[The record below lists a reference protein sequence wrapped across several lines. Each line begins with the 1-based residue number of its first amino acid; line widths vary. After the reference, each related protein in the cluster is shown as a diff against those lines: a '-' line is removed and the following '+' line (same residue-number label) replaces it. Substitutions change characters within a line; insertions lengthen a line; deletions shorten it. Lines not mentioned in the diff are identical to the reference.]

1 MKRIYFALFIAATLL
16 SACDKKRISTE
27 TVIPSEKE
35 SLEYTFNFNVGK
47 DSEDGTK
54 AVKQSWAD
62 NDMVRV
68 FFSGL
73 TTGYLEL
80 TYQSGEWGVEEKG
93 ITGAEVAALETQKC
107 AAVWIDGNVE
117 PQYSSNAWQFAQGGE
132 MLIATDVDFA
142 VAEKVIS
149 ASLSLRQHSEFTK
162 VTVTGLAGANW
173 TLQPKAEWGIAA
185 RAGSIALASDCKSS
199 AAQASAAEYKGIECS
214 EGVYFFVVPVSVERT
229 SFKIS
234 NGSAKYVSTFGN
246 DLSTLQGKALK
257 IKGLSDGTWLQTND
271 VLYIQGSTATYV
283 NGTPLA
289 DWTVTDPVEIP
300 LADGKYTFIVSH
312 FANFVMGSQKGSW
325 SVWDKNKICP
335 PKETTKAGVPTVTLK
350 GAAAK
355 GKTYNSD
362 ATTAGNRIVW
372 DGTFIVE
379 VTENFDLVTITPK
392 YIYIAGSST
401 TKVNGNSLPN
411 WVINP
416 PVAVE
421 IADGKYHFTVET
433 AADNSNIDLG
443 STNPLGNW
451 NSWNVCKFSPSPK
464 NFNDG
469 TLTLVVNKD
478 GWFFNKAGKY
488 DVVINNTLTT
498 AVVTKL

>member
-1 MKRIYFALFIAATLL
+1 MKKIYFALLTAVALFAACNKN
-16 SACDKKRISTE
+16 SISPE
-27 TVIPSEKE
+27 SVIPSEKE

-47 DSEDGTK
+47 DIEDDTK
-54 AVKQSWAD
+54 AVKQSWAE
-62 NDMVRV
+62 NDIVRV

-73 TTGYLEL
+73 TSGFLEL
-80 TYQSGEWGVEEKG
+80 TYQSGEWSVDEKG
-93 ITGAEVAALETQKC
+93 ITGAEVVALETRKC
-107 AAVWIDGNVE
+107 AAVWIDGNAE

-132 MLIATDVDFA
+132 MLIATDTDFT
-142 VAEKVIS
+142 VNENVIS
-149 ASLSLRQHSEFTK
+149 ATLSLRQHAEFTK
-162 VTVTGLAGANW
+162 VTVKDITGANW

-185 RAGSIALASDCKSS
+185 KAGSIALASDCKSS
-199 AAQASAAEYKGIECS
+199 AAQASASSYKGIECS

-246 DLSTLQGKALK
+246 NLSTLKGKALK

-271 VLYIQGSTATYV
+271 VLYIQGASATYV
-283 NGTPLA
+283 NGSPLA
-289 DWTVTDPVEIP
+289 EWTVTDPVEIA

-312 FANFVMGSQKGSW
+312 FSNFVMGTQKGSW
-325 SVWDKNKICP
+325 SIWDKNKVCP

-350 GAAAK
+350 GAAAQ
-355 GKTYNSD
+355 GKTYSSD
-362 ATTAGNRIVW
+362 GTTAANRIVW
-372 DGTFIVE
+372 NGTFIVE
-379 VTENFDLVTITPK
+379 VSENFDLVTITPK

-401 TKVNGNSLPN
+401 TKINGASLPN
-411 WVINP
+411 WNINP
-416 PVAVE
+416 PVAIE

-443 STNPLGNW
+443 STNPANNW
-451 NSWNVCKFSPSPK
+451 GSWNTCKFSPSPK

-469 TLTLVVNKD
+469 TLNLVVSKD